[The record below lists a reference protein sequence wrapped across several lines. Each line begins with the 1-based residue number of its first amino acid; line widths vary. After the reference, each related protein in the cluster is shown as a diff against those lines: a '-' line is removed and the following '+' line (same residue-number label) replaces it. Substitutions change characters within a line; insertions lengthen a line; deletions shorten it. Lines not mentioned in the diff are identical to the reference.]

1 MGVIMRKFVT
11 VASLAVFAMVG
22 SAASAEKV
30 KKSGV
35 LKGELVLY
43 KLVDYDGQSYAINQ
57 ETPIVS
63 MQWNIG
69 SIGIHEGDKWE
80 ICAKSRFREPCM
92 VLTESV
98 PKAEDIGIMGGIGSA
113 RQVK

>member
-1 MGVIMRKFVT
+1 MRKIVT
-11 VASLAVFAMVG
+11 IASMALVAMVG

-43 KLVDYDGQSYAINQ
+43 KLVDYDGQGYVINQ
-57 ETPIVS
+57 DTPNVT

-80 ICAKSRFREPCM
+80 ICAKSRYREPCM
-92 VLTESV
+92 TLTDSV

-113 RQVK
+113 RPVK

>member
-1 MGVIMRKFVT
+1 MAAI
-11 VASLAVFAMVG
+11 ASMAAFAFTAT
-22 SAASAEKV
+22 AASAEKV

-35 LKGELVLY
+35 LKGEIVFY

-63 MQWNIG
+63 LQWNIG

-80 ICAKSRFREPCM
+80 ICARSRFRDPCM
-92 VLTESV
+92 ILTESV

-113 RQVK
+113 RQIK

>member
-1 MGVIMRKFVT
+1 MR
-11 VASLAVFAMVG
+11 SLTAVLTIAAIAIAATG
-22 SAASAEKV
+22 ASAETT

-35 LKGELVLY
+35 LKGELVLF
-43 KLVDYDGQSYAINQ
+43 KQQNYDGARYQIDQDTTS
-57 ETPIVS
+57 VS
-63 MQWNIG
+63 LEWNIG

-92 VLTESV
+92 MLTDSV
-98 PKAEDIGIMGGIGSA
+98 PVAADIGIMGGIGSA